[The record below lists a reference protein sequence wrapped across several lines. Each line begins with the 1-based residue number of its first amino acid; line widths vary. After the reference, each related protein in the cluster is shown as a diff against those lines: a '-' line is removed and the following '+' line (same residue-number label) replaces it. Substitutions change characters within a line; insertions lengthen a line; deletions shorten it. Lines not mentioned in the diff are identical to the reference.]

1 MNRSHLIGFGG
12 AAETG
17 KSTAAEMLIE
27 AAQPQSHEHIEFSAP
42 ILEAA
47 QFWLGRTALN
57 STINESDCTAAL
69 DDTPHTI
76 TGTRPVSRDISN
88 LDPLDKQYLNKLA
101 ERQIS
106 HLLSAETK
114 NIHRPL
120 LEWLGRSAIQL
131 ISPNI
136 WGDAVR
142 AKIRKAKE
150 QSSSLITVGGVRT
163 IADRQVLK
171 DEEGIVIR
179 LHRHTRLIL
188 PSEYQIN
195 QWEADFDI
203 QNEGTL
209 DELRDRIGRL
219 WRELQETAANQAA

>member
-1 MNRSHLIGFGG
+1 MSQSYLVGFGG
-12 AAETG
+12 AAGTG
-17 KSTAAEMLIE
+17 KSTAAEMLID
-27 AAQPQSHEHIEFSAP
+27 AAQPQFYERIEFSAP

-47 QFWLGRTALN
+47 QFWLARTALN
-57 STINESDCTAAL
+57 STISESDCAVAL
-69 DDTPHTI
+69 HDSLNMI
-76 TGTRPVSRDISN
+76 TGAPPVSRDTSA
-88 LDPLDKQYLNKLA
+88 LDPLDRQYLHKLMD
-101 ERQIS
+101 RQIS
-106 HLLSAETK
+106 PIVSAETK
-114 NIHRPL
+114 SIHRPL

-163 IADRQVLK
+163 TADQQAIK

-195 QWEADFDI
+195 QWDADFDI
-203 QNEGTL
+203 QNDGTL
-209 DELRDRIGRL
+209 EELRDKISHL
-219 WRELQETAANQAA
+219 WRELQETAADQAA